1 MHVAHLERTGHYLT
15 IKDNQIV
22 QVTKI
27 LINFVIG
34 ITLCHAQNIRYI
46 RKIYNIV

>member
-34 ITLCHAQNIRYI
+34 KTQNIRYI